1 MDTSCSKPSKILPSS
16 SGSFTKKNPRI
27 IKNWCNCKINSLGV
41 LLIVHL
47 AIFFGCLGIKFS
59 GKTENH
65 IQTNGQKANNLRFS
79 TPKIYVG
86 YIRRGETK
94 HI

>member
-1 MDTSCSKPSKILPSS
+1 
-16 SGSFTKKNPRI
+16 
-27 IKNWCNCKINSLGV
+27 
-41 LLIVHL
+41 
-47 AIFFGCLGIKFS
+47 LGIKFS